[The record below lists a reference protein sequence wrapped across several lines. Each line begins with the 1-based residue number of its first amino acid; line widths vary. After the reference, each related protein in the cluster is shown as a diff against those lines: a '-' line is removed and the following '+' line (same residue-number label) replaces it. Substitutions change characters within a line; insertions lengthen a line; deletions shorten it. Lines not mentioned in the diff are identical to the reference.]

1 MTREE
6 AIKWMEET
14 IQDAEGLLDKCSPA
28 LKEEVLEQNEVFKI
42 AISALRSVSREQ
54 ELEAENKGLKERI
67 VNWRKYMAPT
77 REQVEKVWRSEWIHP
92 HWSNDVHCMD
102 CKRCGKEA
110 YHRLF
115 RGVRDYYLFCP
126 HCGAPLTDEAVE
138 MVMDRLEAV
147 FQ

>member
-6 AIKWMEET
+6 AIEILENGGWWDLLIPITT
-14 IQDAEGLLDKCSPA
+14 IEGRSDEDKLHQA
-28 LKEEVLEQNEVFKI
+28 I
-42 AISALRSVSREQ
+42 DMAISALRSVSREQ
-54 ELEAENKGLKERI
+54 ELEAENKELKERI

-138 MVMDRLEAV
+138 MVMERLEAV

>member
-1 MTREE
+1 MKIEDLEKALRYFVIAVPESEE
-6 AIKWMEET
+6 QAKAYFW
-14 IQDAEGLLDKCSPA
+14 ARKG
-28 LKEEVLEQNEVFKI
+28 
-42 AISALRSVSREQ
+42 ISALRSVSREQ
-54 ELEAENKGLKERI
+54 ELEAENKELKERI
-67 VNWRKYMAPT
+67 VNWQKYMTPT
-77 REQVEKVWRSEWIHP
+77 REQVEKVWRGEWIHP

>member
-6 AIKWMEET
+6 AIK
-14 IQDAEGLLDKCSPA
+14 I
-28 LKEEVLEQNEVFKI
+28 LEQRFDSSCRNNLFQNAEKLDYEDALWM

-77 REQVEKVWRSEWIHP
+77 REQVEKVWRGEWIIGEP
-92 HWSNDVHCMD
+92 DGLGVPIHCN
-102 CKRCGKEA
+102 RCGWGSNHADQKKWME
-110 YHRLF
+110 YQGHI
-115 RGVRDYYLFCP
+115 FCGR
-126 HCGAPLTDEAVE
+126 CGAPMSDEAVQ

>member
-6 AIKWMEET
+6 AIEILKNGGWWDLLIPITT
-14 IQDAEGLLDKCSPA
+14 IEGRSDEDKLHQA
-28 LKEEVLEQNEVFKI
+28 I
-42 AISALRSVSREQ
+42 DMAISALRSVSREQ

>member
-1 MTREE
+1 MKIEDLEKALQYFVIAVPENEE
-6 AIKWMEET
+6 QAKAYFW
-14 IQDAEGLLDKCSPA
+14 ARKG
-28 LKEEVLEQNEVFKI
+28 
-42 AISALRSVSREQ
+42 ISALRSVSREQ
-54 ELEAENKGLKERI
+54 ELEAENKGLEERI

-77 REQVEKVWRSEWIHP
+77 REQVEKVWRSDWIHP

>member
-6 AIKWMEET
+6 AIEILERKTT
-14 IQDAEGLLDKCSPA
+14 IPDTNYTWAQIDQAIDT
-28 LKEEVLEQNEVFKI
+28 

-54 ELEAENKGLKERI
+54 ELETENKELKERI

-77 REQVEKVWRSEWIHP
+77 REQVEKVWRSDWIHP

-138 MVMDRLEAV
+138 MVMERLEVVCSEAKAD
-147 FQ
+147 